1 MFNEKMGH
9 ALKSVKFLH
18 CHPIPCIP
26 LNHPTTPHFY
36 DTMWKNTQFLLDV
49 RSKIFYT
56 NYIVCPL
63 NSCLMDTGTDLL
75 KA

>member
-1 MFNEKMGH
+1 MGH

-36 DTMWKNTQFLLDV
+36 DMMWKNTQFLLDV

-56 NYIVCPL
+56 NDSMSIK
-63 NSCLMDTGTDLL
+63 LMFNGHIGTVNQF
-75 KA
+75 